1 MFCHYEKLGL
11 NWILDISTK
20 SCIYEI
26 PFLFLRSCVSISNS
40 EILNSFF
47 LVINTG
53 NIVLFPRDIIFS
65 FSYRVLRVSLA
76 QEGSSSSWRE
86 EKVQQI
92 QSVLTRRWTFWRF
105 TPSSKTKLEVPW
117 RSCDLWIFSMMWPHT
132 TDQKSTRAHIEVGD
146 RYRTTV
152 LKGVG
157 ALKLVFLVF
166 IVWILRIYGVTKL
179 HHCGLGG
186 QLSVLE
192 TPVFPKGLPVLV
204 LITVQFTVT
213 PTP

>member
-1 MFCHYEKLGL
+1 MFCYYEKLGL

-26 PFLFLRSCVSISNS
+26 PFLFLRSCVSMSNS
-40 EILNSFF
+40 EILNSSFFSYKYWKYCFLSPWYNICFF
-47 LVINTG
+47 LQGTPC
-53 NIVLFPRDIIFS
+53 LT
-65 FSYRVLRVSLA
+65 
-76 QEGSSSSWRE
+76 GSSSSWRE

-92 QSVLTRRWTFWRF
+92 QSVLTRRWAFWRF

-117 RSCDLWIFSMMWPHT
+117 RSCDLWIFSMMWPYT
-132 TDQKSTRAHIEVGD
+132 TDQKSTRAYIEVGD

-157 ALKLVFLVF
+157 ALKLAFLVF
-166 IVWILRIYGVTKL
+166 IVWILRIYGVAKL
-179 HHCGLGG
+179 LHCGWGG